1 MKQKIIIVVLVV
13 AAIALLIALFATKKR
28 GEERHAADVS
38 SILDFSNQVVTA
50 NLQIMDLKQV
60 NLILTNDLAQQQQ
73 QSAQFSNSLSSANA
87 ALAETKIALNLA
99 QQQVSSLTTQVSDL
113 ESQNKILDQR
123 ALDLTNAIVLL
134 NKSIEETRAQ
144 LATVQGNNAYLQVE
158 LQKQMAARAE
168 IEHKFNDLD
177 ALRAQVS
184 KIKSDLFV
192 ARRMQLSKTDLGGK
206 KGAALLLSPQRPV
219 AAPVADGAKS
229 NYGLN
234 VEVGSDG
241 SVRVIPPLGATNA
254 PAR

>member
-1 MKQKIIIVVLVV
+1 MKQKIVIVVLAT
-13 AAIALLIALFATKKR
+13 AAIALLFALFATKKR
-28 GEERHAADVS
+28 GDERHASDVS

-50 NLQIMDLKQV
+50 NLQIVDLKQV
-60 NLILTNDLAQQQQ
+60 NLALTNDLAQQQQ
-73 QSAQFSNSLSSANA
+73 QSAQFSNRLAAANT
-87 ALAETKIALNLA
+87 ALAETTLALTLA
-99 QQQVSSLTTQVSDL
+99 QQQVSGLTTQVADL

-123 ALDLTNAIVLL
+123 AQDLTNAIVLL
-134 NKSIEETRAQ
+134 NQSIEQTRAQ
-144 LATVQGNNAYLQVE
+144 LTTTLGNNAYLQIE

-184 KIKSDLFV
+184 KIKTDLFV
-192 ARRMQLSKTDLGGK
+192 ARRMQLSKNDLGGK
-206 KGAALLLSPQRPV
+206 KGAQLLVTPQRPAPAT
-219 AAPVADGAKS
+219 AAGNQS

-241 SVRVIPPLGATNA
+241 SVRVIPPIGTTNA